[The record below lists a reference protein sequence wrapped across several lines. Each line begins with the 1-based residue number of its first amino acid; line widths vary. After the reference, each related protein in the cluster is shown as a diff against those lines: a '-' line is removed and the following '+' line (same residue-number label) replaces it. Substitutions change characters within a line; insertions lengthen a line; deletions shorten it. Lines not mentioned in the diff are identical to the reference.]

1 MKKLLILI
9 LAMLLAGCA
18 DKEPEVTQLPMPDDS
33 GPVVVER
40 TNRLLVV
47 PFDCT
52 ILMANNA
59 STMLT
64 LQNLVSSQLVYMLQ
78 LAGVP
83 AQQYTGALDK
93 RIAEANSYAA
103 LMPGGF
109 SIGQGLLPGQNQ
121 SAESSNAQASGGPA
135 TSFEE
140 VEDWNAQVVS
150 PRNVRQYGDPIQA
163 VAIGDTDM
171 SVVAEAPAEA
181 EPQFGA
187 AHQRLLADAKAQG
200 YDYIVTGT
208 IALVR
213 TDVSPTVHIA
223 GADRATVRCEINTTF
238 QLISTETGKVRQ
250 NGAARGRDARLI
262 KVTGEKL
269 NSYHVYGALDKIV
282 HESVRNATKGMAE
295 KLSDKDLSALLAN
308 EEMEDEASF
317 YQDTPGKRLKPK
329 IQPKK

>member
-9 LAMLLAGCA
+9 MALVLAGCA
-18 DKEPEVTQLPMPDDS
+18 DKEPEVTQMPMLEDT

-52 ILMANNA
+52 VLTANNA

-83 AQQYTGALDK
+83 AEQYTDGLDK

-121 SAESSNAQASGGPA
+121 PAAQSAQSSGPA
-135 TSFEE
+135 ISFEE
-140 VEDWNAQVVS
+140 VEDWNAQVVP
-150 PRNVRQYGDPIQA
+150 PRNVRQYGEPIQA
-163 VAIGDTDM
+163 VAIDDTNM
-171 SVVAEAPAEA
+171 SVVSDDYVEA

-187 AHQRLLADAKAQG
+187 ERRKLLAEAKAQG

-223 GADRATVRCEINTTF
+223 GADRATVRCEINTAF

-269 NSYHVYGALDKIV
+269 NSYHVYGALDKIT
-282 HESVRNATKGMAE
+282 HESVRNVAQSMAE
-295 KLSDKDLSALLAN
+295 KLSDKGLATLLAN

-329 IQPKK
+329 TQPNKK